1 MSRSAQGVIFG
12 LVAAICYGFIPT
24 FTLPVKNAAVP
35 MADSCIL
42 LYRFAFAAVVMAGLM
57 VATRRSFRVTRGE
70 LVTLTYLAFLSDG
83 AALFLLEGYNYLS
96 TGVATTLH
104 FMYPVFTTL
113 LMMVFYH
120 EARKAS
126 TLLAVCMAVA
136 GVGVLSMRTGG
147 SGTSWQGVVL
157 ELISAVCYALYIIR
171 VNRSRVQ
178 DMDGLKLIF
187 YVVAIGALI
196 FAADV
201 VRLGEFQWV
210 SSPGMALDLG
220 TLAVVC
226 TVVTNL
232 LLVMAIK
239 RIGSTMA
246 AVLGA
251 FEPLTAVALGC
262 LLWDEPFTVNVAVGV
277 LLIIPAVLIII
288 YTRGRKPNAAT
299 A

>member
-24 FTLPVKNAAVP
+24 FSLPVKNAAVP

-187 YVVAIGALI
+187 YVMAIGALM

-277 LLIIPAVLIII
+277 LLIILAVLIII

>member
-1 MSRSAQGVIFG
+1 MSRSAQGVVFG

-57 VATRRSFRVTRGE
+57 VAMRRSFRVTRGE

-187 YVVAIGALI
+187 YVMAIGALI

-210 SSPGMALDLG
+210 SSPGMALDLA

-262 LLWDEPFTVNVAVGV
+262 LLWDEPFTVNVAAGV

>member
-1 MSRSAQGVIFG
+1 MSRSAQGVVFG
-12 LVAAICYGFIPT
+12 LLAAICYGFIPT
-24 FTLPVKNAAVP
+24 FTLPVKMAAEP

-42 LYRFAFAAVVMAGLM
+42 LYRFGLAAAVIAGLM
-57 VATRRSFRVTRGE
+57 AATRRSFRVTRGE

-83 AALFLLEGYNYLS
+83 AALFLLEGYTYLP

-113 LMMVFYH
+113 LMTVFYH

-136 GVGVLSMRTGG
+136 GVGALSLHSGDG
-147 SGTSWQGVVL
+147 GTSWQGVVL
-157 ELISAVCYALYIIR
+157 ELISAMCYALYIIR

-178 DMDGLKLIF
+178 DMDGLKLTF
-187 YVVAIGALI
+187 YIMAIGAVI

-210 SSPGMALDLG
+210 STPGVALNLG
-220 TLAVVC
+220 TLALLC

-232 LLVMAIK
+232 ALVAAIK

-251 FEPLTAVALGC
+251 LEPLTAVALGC
-262 LLWDEPFTVNVAVGV
+262 LLWDEAFTLNVAAGI

-288 YTRGRKPNAAT
+288 YTRGRKPKAGAA
-299 A
+299 